1 MSKTRSKRPVETLI
15 VLGVI
20 LTGLLGLVSFI
31 WSNTMD
37 QEVAPNINLPVPRTE
52 GAVSIESTLLKRR
65 SVREFQ
71 DGPLSLESVSQLLWS
86 AQGITDPHGYRT
98 APSAG
103 GLYPLELYIVV
114 GNVQGLNPGIY
125 HYRPKQHRLDLIVN
139 GDFRRELC
147 KASLSQDAIQQAPVV
162 FVIFCVFE
170 RTTVKYRD
178 RGVRYVFM
186 EAGHAAQNL
195 CLQAISLGLGS
206 VTIGAFSDNEVARIL
221 KTDKGYAPIYIIPV
235 GMAY

>member
-1 MSKTRSKRPVETLI
+1 M
-15 VLGVI
+15 
-20 LTGLLGLVSFI
+20 
-31 WSNTMD
+31 N

-147 KASLSQDAIQQAPVV
+147 KASLSQEAIQQAPVV

-235 GMAY
+235 GMAH

>member
-37 QEVAPNINLPVPRTE
+37 QEVASNINLPVPRTE

-86 AQGITDPHGYRT
+86 AQGITHPHGYRT

-195 CLQAISLGLGS
+195 CLQAISLGLGT

-221 KTDKGYAPIYIIPV
+221 KTDKTSGNRWA
-235 GMAY
+235 ARK